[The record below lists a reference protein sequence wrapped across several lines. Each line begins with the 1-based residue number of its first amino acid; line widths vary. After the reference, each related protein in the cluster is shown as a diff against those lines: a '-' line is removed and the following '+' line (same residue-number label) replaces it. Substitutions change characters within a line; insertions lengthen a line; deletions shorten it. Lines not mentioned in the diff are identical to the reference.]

1 MVVQFLKRLN
11 ITPLLCTALGTAVG
25 FYILFHCTK
34 PVIAAVV
41 LLSIA
46 LFSLLMA
53 LSFLNAKS
61 RTLKL
66 YSVCMVTLTVGLVLG
81 ICAANVGQNK
91 TVFGLPENKITG
103 IEGVLLEDPRIISGG
118 KAVVSLSLRKCAAGN
133 TLRASGR
140 GEVAVFVS
148 AENTERLKNFG
159 RGAVVFVEGSLR
171 SNEKGNWSLSAKSL
185 HVVKPSPPIERLRT
199 NIRLNLIRRFG
210 GKQWGGLALA
220 LLLGIK
226 DNLDTELAVMY
237 RNSGLSYILALSGMH
252 LAILAALITFLLKK
266 PLGLKASAI
275 CGAVIILL
283 YCFLVGSMPSL
294 NRAAVMYILGVI
306 TVLGALPKKPL
317 SLLSLSFIIQ
327 IIATPSAGNSISF
340 ILSYLALL
348 GILIIGKALYSLL
361 AGKAPDFLLQPLALS
376 CGAFLA
382 TAGVCGS
389 VFGVLAPV
397 GILTGLV
404 MIPLTTVFM
413 IGSIIWLVLDFL
425 SLSALLNPPLSVL
438 YKLMEAIASVSAK
451 VPGISFGALSIIIL
465 SLALSLLIVAFEY
478 RRRLSLLK
486 LEAFL

>member
-1 MVVQFLKRLN
+1 MVIQFLKRLR
-11 ITPLLCTALGTAVG
+11 ITPLLCAALGTTVG
-25 FYILFHCTK
+25 FYFLFHCAK

-41 LLSIA
+41 LLSLA
-46 LFSLLMA
+46 LFNLLTVMSSL
-53 LSFLNAKS
+53 NTQS
-61 RTLKL
+61 RALKL
-66 YSVCMVTLTVGLVLG
+66 YSLCTAALIVGLALG
-81 ICAANVGQNK
+81 ICAADLGQNK
-91 TVFGLPENKITG
+91 VSFGLPDNKITA
-103 IEGVLLEDPRIISGG
+103 IEGTLLEDPRIISGG
-118 KAVVSLSLRKCAAGN
+118 KAIVMVTLRSCAAGS
-133 TLRASGR
+133 TRASGR
-140 GEVAVFVS
+140 GEVAIFIS
-148 AENTERLKNFG
+148 AENADRLKSFG
-159 RGAVVFVEGSLR
+159 RGAVVFAEGSPRL
-171 SNEKGNWSLSAKSL
+171 NEKGSWSLSAKSL
-185 HVVKPSPPIERLRT
+185 HVVKAPPPIERLRT

-275 CGAVIILL
+275 CGAAIILL

-294 NRAAVMYILGVI
+294 NRAAMMYILGVL
-306 TVLGALPKKPL
+306 TLLGALPKKPL
-317 SLLSLSFIIQ
+317 SILSLSFIIQ

-340 ILSYLALL
+340 ILSYLALI

-389 VFGVLAPV
+389 TFGLLAPV
-397 GILTGLV
+397 GIITGLV
-404 MIPLTTVFM
+404 MVPLTTVFM
-413 IGSIIWLVLDFL
+413 IGSIIWLALDFL
-425 SLSALLNPPLSVL
+425 SLSALLNLPLSVL
-438 YKLMEAIASVSAK
+438 YRVMEVIASVSGK
-451 VPGISFGALSIIIL
+451 VPGISAGALSIIIL
-465 SLALSLLIVAFEY
+465 SLVLSLLIVVFEY

-486 LEAFL
+486 LEPFL

>member
-1 MVVQFLKRLN
+1 MVIQFLKRLR
-11 ITPLLCTALGTAVG
+11 ITPLLCAALGTAVG
-25 FYILFHCTK
+25 FYFLFHCAK

-41 LLSIA
+41 LLSLA
-46 LFSLLMA
+46 LFNLLTVMSSL
-53 LSFLNAKS
+53 NTQS
-61 RTLKL
+61 RALKL
-66 YSVCMVTLTVGLVLG
+66 YSLCTAALIVGLALG
-81 ICAANVGQNK
+81 ICAADSGQNK
-91 TVFGLPENKITG
+91 VSFGLPENKITA
-103 IEGVLLEDPRIISGG
+103 IEGTLLEDPRIISGG
-118 KAVVSLSLRKCAAGN
+118 KAIVTVTLRSCAAGS
-133 TLRASGR
+133 TRASGR
-140 GEVAVFVS
+140 GEVAVFIS
-148 AENTERLKNFG
+148 AENVERLKHFG
-159 RGAVVFVEGSLR
+159 RGTVVFAEGSPRL
-171 SNEKGNWSLSAKSL
+171 NEKGSWSLSAKSL
-185 HVVKPSPPIERLRT
+185 HVVKAPPPIERLRT

-275 CGAVIILL
+275 CGAAIILL

-294 NRAAVMYILGVI
+294 NRAAMMYILGVL
-306 TVLGALPKKPL
+306 TLLGALPKKPL
-317 SLLSLSFIIQ
+317 SILSLSFIIQ

-340 ILSYLALL
+340 ILSYLALI

-389 VFGVLAPV
+389 TFGLLAPV
-397 GILTGLV
+397 GIITGLV
-404 MIPLTTVFM
+404 MVPLTTVFM
-413 IGSIIWLVLDFL
+413 IGSIIWLALDFL
-425 SLSALLNPPLSVL
+425 SLSALLNLPLSVL
-438 YKLMEAIASVSAK
+438 YRVMEVIASVSGK
-451 VPGISFGALSIIIL
+451 VPGISSGALSIIIL
-465 SLALSLLIVAFEY
+465 SLVFSLLIVVFEY

-486 LEAFL
+486 LEPFL

>member
-1 MVVQFLKRLN
+1 MVIQFLKRLR
-11 ITPLLCTALGTAVG
+11 ITPLLCAALGTAVG
-25 FYILFHCTK
+25 FYFLFHCAK

-41 LLSIA
+41 LLSLA
-46 LFSLLMA
+46 LFNLLTVMSSL
-53 LSFLNAKS
+53 NTQS
-61 RTLKL
+61 RALKL
-66 YSVCMVTLTVGLVLG
+66 YSLCTAALIVGLALG
-81 ICAANVGQNK
+81 ICAADSGQNK
-91 TVFGLPENKITG
+91 VSFGLPENKITA
-103 IEGVLLEDPRIISGG
+103 IEGTLLEDPRIISGG
-118 KAVVSLSLRKCAAGN
+118 KAIVTVTLRSCAAGS
-133 TLRASGR
+133 TRASGR
-140 GEVAVFVS
+140 GEVAVFIS
-148 AENTERLKNFG
+148 AENVERLKHFG
-159 RGAVVFVEGSLR
+159 RGTVVFAEGSPRL
-171 SNEKGNWSLSAKSL
+171 NEKGSWSLSAKSL
-185 HVVKPSPPIERLRT
+185 HVVKAPPPIERLRT

-275 CGAVIILL
+275 CGAAIILL

-294 NRAAVMYILGVI
+294 NRAAMMYILGVL
-306 TVLGALPKKPL
+306 TLLGALPKKPL
-317 SLLSLSFIIQ
+317 SILSLSFIIQ

-340 ILSYLALL
+340 ILSYLALI

-389 VFGVLAPV
+389 TFGLLAPV
-397 GILTGLV
+397 GIITGLV
-404 MIPLTTVFM
+404 MVPLTTVFM
-413 IGSIIWLVLDFL
+413 IGSIIWLALDFL
-425 SLSALLNPPLSVL
+425 SLSALLNLPLSVL
-438 YKLMEAIASVSAK
+438 YKLMEVIASVSGK
-451 VPGISFGALSIIIL
+451 VPGISAGALSIIIL
-465 SLALSLLIVAFEY
+465 SLVLSLLIVVFEY

-486 LEAFL
+486 LEPFL

>member
-1 MVVQFLKRLN
+1 MVTQFLKRLH
-11 ITPLLCTALGTAVG
+11 ITPVLCAALGTAVG
-25 FYILFHCTK
+25 FYILFHCAK
-34 PVIAAVV
+34 PVTAAVF
-41 LLSIA
+41 LLFLLA
-46 LFSLLMA
+46 FNLLMV
-53 LSFLNAKS
+53 LSSLNAQS
-61 RTLKL
+61 RALKL
-66 YSVCMVTLTVGLVLG
+66 YSVCTAALTVGLVLG
-81 ICAANVGQNK
+81 FCAADSGQNK
-91 TVFGLPENKITG
+91 VAFGLPENKITG
-103 IEGVLLEDPRIISGG
+103 IEGVLTEDPRIISGG
-118 KAVVSLSLRKCAAGN
+118 KAIVTVTLRKCAAGN
-133 TLRASGR
+133 SLRASGR
-140 GEVAVFVS
+140 GEIAVFIS
-148 AENTERLKNFG
+148 AENVERLKQFG
-159 RGAVVFVEGSLR
+159 RGTVVFVEGSLR

-185 HVVKPSPPIERLRT
+185 HVVKQPPPIERMRT
-199 NIRLNLIRRFG
+199 NIRLNLIKRFS

-275 CGAVIILL
+275 CGAAIILL

-294 NRAAVMYILGVI
+294 NRAAMMYLLGVL

-317 SLLSLSFIIQ
+317 SILSLSFIIQ

-340 ILSYLALL
+340 ILSYLALI
-348 GILIIGKALYSLL
+348 GILIIGKDLYSLF
-361 AGKAPDFLLQPLALS
+361 AGKAPDFLLQPLAMS

-389 VFGVLAPV
+389 AFGVLAPV
-397 GILTGLV
+397 GIITGLV
-404 MIPLTTVFM
+404 MVPLTTVFM

-425 SLSALLNPPLSVL
+425 SLSVLLNPPLSVL
-438 YKLMEAIASVSAK
+438 YKLMEVIASVSGK
-451 VPGISFGALSIIIL
+451 VPGISTGALSMLIL

-486 LEAFL
+486 PEPFL

>member
-1 MVVQFLKRLN
+1 MVVQFLKRIRL
-11 ITPLLCTALGTAVG
+11 TPLLCAALGTAVG
-25 FYILFHCTK
+25 FYFLFHCAR
-34 PVIAAVV
+34 PVTAAIV
-41 LLSIA
+41 LLSLA
-46 LFSLLMA
+46 LFNLLMVMSS
-53 LSFLNAKS
+53 LKPQS
-61 RTLKL
+61 RALKL
-66 YSVCMVTLTVGLVLG
+66 YSVCTIALTVGLVLG
-81 ICAANVGQNK
+81 ICAADAGQNK
-91 TVFGLPENKITG
+91 TAFGLPENKITA

-118 KAVVSLSLRKCAAGN
+118 KALVSVSLRNCAAGN

-140 GEVAVFVS
+140 GEVAVFIS
-148 AENTERLKNFG
+148 AENAERLKNFG
-159 RGAVVFVEGSLR
+159 RGAVVFAEGSLR

-185 HVVKPSPPIERLRT
+185 HVVKAPPPIERLRT
-199 NIRLNLIRRFG
+199 NIRLNLIKRFG
-210 GKQWGGLALA
+210 GKDWGGLALA

-226 DNLDTELAVMY
+226 DNLDTDLAVMY

-294 NRAAVMYILGVI
+294 NRAAMMYVLGVI

-389 VFGVLAPV
+389 AFGLLAPV

-404 MIPLTTVFM
+404 MVPLTTVFM

-425 SLSALLNPPLSVL
+425 SLSALLNLPLSVL
-438 YKLMEAIASVSAK
+438 YKLMEAIASVSGR

-465 SLALSLLIVAFEY
+465 SLALSLLIIAFEY